1 MKTLTW
7 KDIKLREHQKN
18 AHKGD
23 NGHVVII
30 GGSKDY
36 VGCVVFAGLAAL
48 RSGCDIVT
56 IAAPEKVAWAINT
69 LTPDLITKKCKGE
82 YLTSKHLREILFL
95 TEKAD
100 VVLIGNG
107 LGKKKETQIL
117 IKKLVHTL
125 TQQKK
130 AIVLDADVFTAI
142 KVQEVDNAILTPHEN
157 ELKVLLQNSKIKLA
171 KMQSHLRHNVLL
183 RKGPRD
189 IIYTK
194 TKIVGNKTGEK
205 RMTVA
210 GTGDILAGLSAGFV
224 AQGYSLFDS
233 ACYAAFFCGKLGEY
247 AAGKRS
253 SYYLASDLLT
263 DIKRVMDG

>member
-1 MKTLTW
+1 M
-7 KDIKLREHQKN
+7 
-18 AHKGD
+18 
-23 NGHVVII
+23 
-30 GGSKDY
+30 
-36 VGCVVFAGLAAL
+36 
-48 RSGCDIVT
+48 
-56 IAAPEKVAWAINT
+56 
-69 LTPDLITKKCKGE
+69 
-82 YLTSKHLREILFL
+82 FL

-157 ELKVLLQNSKIKLA
+157 ELKVLIQNSKIKLA

-194 TKIVGNKTGEK
+194 TKIVGNK
-205 RMTVA
+205 
-210 GTGDILAGLSAGFV
+210 ILPLPGV
-224 AQGYSLFDS
+224 W
-233 ACYAAFFCGKLGEY
+233 CK
-247 AAGKRS
+247 GKRL